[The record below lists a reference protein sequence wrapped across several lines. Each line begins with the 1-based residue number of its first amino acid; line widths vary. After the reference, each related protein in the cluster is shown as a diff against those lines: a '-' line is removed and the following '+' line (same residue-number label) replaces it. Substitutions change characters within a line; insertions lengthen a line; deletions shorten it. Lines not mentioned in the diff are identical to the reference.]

1 MLKIFIKVFLAIC
14 VCVSWISAQTDL
26 PVVTETKAITD
37 LRTLLPSKENKKP
50 LLVNFWA
57 TWCGPC
63 KVEFPELVKI
73 DAEYRAK
80 GLNFNLVSID
90 NRGAMESV
98 VADFLKS
105 YQSTMPSYLLDLP
118 NRQKIFQTIR
128 QIAPTAQ
135 NGFPLTL
142 LYDAS
147 GKIVYQKNGVIDAKI
162 LRAKIDKVL
171 ALELKVK
178 N

>member
-1 MLKIFIKVFLAIC
+1 MMTRIFIKIFLVICFSAAAIA
-14 VCVSWISAQTDL
+14 AQTPL
-26 PVVTETKAITD
+26 PVNTDTKAITD
-37 LRTLLPSKENKKP
+37 LKTLLSAENRKP
-50 LLVNFWA
+50 LLINFWA

-63 KVEFPELVKI
+63 RVEFPELVRI

-80 GLNFNLVSID
+80 GLDFVIVSID
-90 NRGAMESV
+90 NFGAKDMG

-105 YQSTMPSYLLDLP
+105 YESTMPSFLLDLP
-118 NRQKIFQTIR
+118 TRPRIFRNIR

-135 NGFPLTL
+135 NAFPLTL

-147 GKIVYQKNGVIDAKI
+147 GKLVYQKNGVIDAKI

-171 ALELKVK
+171 PSKT